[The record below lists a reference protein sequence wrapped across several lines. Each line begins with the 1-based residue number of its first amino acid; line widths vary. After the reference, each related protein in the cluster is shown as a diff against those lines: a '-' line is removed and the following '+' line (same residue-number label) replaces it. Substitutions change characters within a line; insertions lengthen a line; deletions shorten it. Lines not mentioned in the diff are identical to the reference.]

1 MFITLTKINLTIGCV
16 ILLCSLLIANT
27 LSTTHSCSQSKRLHD
42 HVQNVG
48 KPLTHTPDRSAVQPV
63 SQDTEGKGL
72 LVLFNVSAYCQD
84 SCCTGSF
91 ADGVTA
97 SGHVIQPGDHFIA
110 APKRYPFGTKMI
122 IPGYNN
128 GRPVEVKDRGGA
140 IKGNKIDLFFGDKDG
155 VSGHQ
160 RALNWGRQHIYV
172 EILP

>member
-1 MFITLTKINLTIGCV
+1 MRKDISPKEARLFVLMGFILGLEIIGFLV
-16 ILLCSLLIANT
+16 YTGVVEAGEQKKLLNI
-27 LSTTHSCSQSKRLHD
+27 
-42 HVQNVG
+42 
-48 KPLTHTPDRSAVQPV
+48 
-63 SQDTEGKGL
+63 
-72 LVLFNVSAYCQD
+72 SAYCQK
-84 SCCTGSF
+84 SCCCQNF

-110 APKRYPFGTKMI
+110 APKRYPFGTKMV
-122 IPGYNN
+122 IPGYAD
-128 GRPVEVKDRGGA
+128 GKPVEVKDRGGA

>member
-1 MFITLTKINLTIGCV
+1 MRKDISPKEARLFVLMGFILGLEIIGFLV
-16 ILLCSLLIANT
+16 YTGVVEAGEQGKLC
-27 LSTTHSCSQSKRLHD
+27 
-42 HVQNVG
+42 
-48 KPLTHTPDRSAVQPV
+48 
-63 SQDTEGKGL
+63 
-72 LVLFNVSAYCQD
+72 NVSAYCVCEK
-84 SCCTGSF
+84 CCGSWS
-91 ADGVTA
+91 DGVTA